1 MDKIKESIKYL
12 LLIILWLISLGVGIY
27 IVYLVIRAL
36 LKYIGS

>member
-12 LLIILWLISLGVGIY
+12 LLIILWLAGVGVGIY